1 MSKPIAVE
9 FLPEAQKF
17 LDELDE
23 KSRKKVFFNIRK
35 TVEGYKGEWFKKM
48 PGMDEIWE
56 FRTLHYEMYIRLL
69 AFWDSTGSSKTLIVC
84 TNGFVKTAAKT
95 PNAEIERAEKFR
107 KAYMDFKK
115 NEGNQSAV

>member
-48 PGMDEIWE
+48 PGTDEI
-56 FRTLHYEMYIRLL
+56 
-69 AFWDSTGSSKTLIVC
+69 
-84 TNGFVKTAAKT
+84 
-95 PNAEIERAEKFR
+95 
-107 KAYMDFKK
+107 
-115 NEGNQSAV
+115 